1 MNFQTPCS
9 PMMEGIVDLHHD
21 IMAILIF
28 ISIFVLYL
36 LLVIIYEFGSEK
48 SLRLH
53 DLYIYEHN

>member
-1 MNFQTPCS
+1 
-9 PMMEGIVDLHHD
+9 MMEGIVDLHHD